1 MKAFIAT
8 ALALAA
14 VAAQAHVTLD
24 QPEAAAGSGSYRA
37 TFKVGHGCDAH

>member
-8 ALALAA
+8 TLALAA

-24 QPEAAAGSGSYRA
+24 QPEATAGSSHRA